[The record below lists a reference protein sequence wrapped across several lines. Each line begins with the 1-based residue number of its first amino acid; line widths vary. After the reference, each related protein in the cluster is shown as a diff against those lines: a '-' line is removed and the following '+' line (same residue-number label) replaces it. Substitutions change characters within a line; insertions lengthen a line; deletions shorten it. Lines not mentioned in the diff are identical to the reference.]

1 MYKLV
6 IIGPTAE
13 KFDERATQIAKN
25 LIRNMINECVDAHND
40 TVIVSCPSP
49 RDGIELWTNQI
60 AREMDMNIQNPT
72 TMMYSIYDIG
82 DEIRVISP
90 TNSDTKRTTLCEWI
104 GKLFAVNE
112 I

>member
-13 KFDERATQIAKN
+13 KFDKRATQIAKN

-49 RDGIELWTNQI
+49 SDGIELWTNQI
-60 AREMDMNIQNPT
+60 AREMNINIQNPT
-72 TMMYSIYDIG
+72 TVMYSLYDIG
-82 DEIRVISP
+82 DEIRVICP
-90 TNSDTKRTTLCEWI
+90 TNKIKKNTTWQKLDE
-104 GKLFAVNE
+104 KLFTINE